1 MANYFRN
8 YNPNFY
14 SGDTRITN
22 NYYPYSLSQS
32 KPVVINDYKK
42 QQQMEYKAYLDMQV
56 EQERL
61 KKNKGNN
68 LYMVQSAGVNN
79 TKVSDYVF
87 NKDKER
93 ENKLLERKRKEEYNK
108 FLQQQI
114 EEKKRRRELEKQKQQ

>member
-61 KKNKGNN
+61 KKKKGNN
-68 LYMVQSAGVNN
+68 LKMEQ
-79 TKVSDYVF
+79 
-87 NKDKER
+87 R
-93 ENKLLERKRKEEYNK
+93 EG
-108 FLQQQI
+108 
-114 EEKKRRRELEKQKQQ
+114 KKKKKKKKKILKKK